1 VNRSKKYCFSSNA
14 IRTIYLTPEIVSEN
28 YFPKNHAG
36 SPFLVVLYADL
47 VFCLD
52 EDVDDVL
59 CGQRHLAVLLLLVQ
73 LTQDQVRILSPAQVR
88 NLRLS

>member
-1 VNRSKKYCFSSNA
+1 MKSLK
-14 IRTIYLTPEIVSEN
+14 N
-28 YFPKNHAG
+28 YFPKHLAG
-36 SPFLVVLYADL
+36 SPFLVVLHADL

-59 CGQRHLAVLLLLVQ
+59 CCQRHLTVLLLLVQ

-88 NLRLS
+88 NIRLS